1 MDKIIKITIGLFIVI
16 LIAFGAV
23 VTYNNYIVTEYR
35 NSLTSTYSYSC
46 TFSTEEV
53 LSNVT
58 FFLPVPEDT
67 KGNSPIITEIS
78 NHNVTGIP
86 HDWSATL
93 YGTGKTTYLKISTP
107 SLGLP
112 PVNGSSQTSIVML
125 TVTAPSQGPIDT
137 RTPIQ
142 NAAVFRPVQSIQG
155 EICPALN
162 ATAGQP
168 SCYRYMT
175 SIYADYTAS
184 PGAVVRINAGLDAR
198 NTWKIS
204 EPASNAYK
212 NTVAV
217 ELHGDNH
224 GWVTTTGW
232 LESGIGSYNVPAIS
246 S

>member
-1 MDKIIKITIGLFIVI
+1 MDRIIKITIGLIIVI
-16 LIAFGAV
+16 LIAFAAV
-23 VTYNNYIVTEYR
+23 VAYNNYIVAEYR
-35 NSLTSTYSYSC
+35 NSLTSSYSYSC
-46 TFSTEEV
+46 TFSTEDV
-53 LSNVT
+53 LTNVT

-67 KGNSPIITEIS
+67 KGNSPIITEIG
-78 NHNVTGIP
+78 NHHVNGIP

-112 PVNGSSQTSIVML
+112 PINGSAQTSIVLL
-125 TVTAPSQGPIDT
+125 TVTAPSPGPIDT
-137 RTPIQ
+137 LTPIQ
-142 NAAVFRPVQSIQG
+142 NAEVFRPVQSIQN
-155 EICPALN
+155 EACPALN
-162 ATAGQP
+162 ATPGQT
-168 SCYRYMT
+168 SCYRYLT
-175 SIYADYTAS
+175 SVYADYTAS
-184 PGAVVRINAGLDAR
+184 PRAVVRINAGLDAR

-232 LESGIGSYNVPAIS
+232 LESGIGSYNVPDIS
-246 S
+246 P

>member
-1 MDKIIKITIGLFIVI
+1 MDRIIKITIGLFIVI
-16 LIAFGAV
+16 LIAFAAV
-23 VTYNNYIVTEYR
+23 VIYNNTIVAEYR
-35 NSLTSTYSYSC
+35 NSLASTYSYSC

-53 LSNVT
+53 LTNVT

-112 PVNGSSQTSIVML
+112 SVNGSAQTSIILL
-125 TVTAPSQGPIDT
+125 TVTAPSPGPINT

-142 NAAVFRPVQSIQG
+142 NAVVFRPVQDLQT
-155 EICPALN
+155 EACPDVN
-162 ATAGQP
+162 ATAGQA
-168 SCYRYMT
+168 SCYRYHT

-204 EPASNAYK
+204 EPESNAYK

-217 ELHGDNH
+217 ELHGENH
-224 GWVTTTGW
+224 GWVTTTGG
-232 LESGIGSYNVPAIS
+232 LESGIGSYNVPDITS
-246 S
+246 

>member
-1 MDKIIKITIGLFIVI
+1 MDKIIKITIGLFVVI
-16 LIAFGAV
+16 LIAFAAV

-53 LSNVT
+53 LTNVT

-67 KGNSPIITEIS
+67 KGNSPIITEIG

-86 HDWSATL
+86 QDWSATI
-93 YGTGKTTYLKISTP
+93 YGTGKSTLLKISAP
-107 SLGLP
+107 KIGLP
-112 PVNGSSQTSIVML
+112 PVNGSAQTSIVLL
-125 TVTAPSQGPIDT
+125 TVTAPSPGPIDT

-142 NAAVFRPVQSIQG
+142 NAAVFRPVQSIQD
-155 EICPALN
+155 EACPALN
-162 ATAGQP
+162 ATPGQTA
-168 SCYRYMT
+168 CYRYLT

-204 EPASNAYK
+204 EPESNAYK

-217 ELHGDNH
+217 ELHGANH

-232 LESGIGSYNVPAIS
+232 LESGIGSYNVPDITS
-246 S
+246 

>member
-1 MDKIIKITIGLFIVI
+1 MDRIIKITIGLFIVI
-16 LIAFGAV
+16 LIAFAAV

-46 TFSTEEV
+46 TFSTEDV
-53 LSNVT
+53 LTNVT

-67 KGNSPIITEIS
+67 RGNSPIITEIS
-78 NHNVTGIP
+78 NHNVSGLP
-86 HDWSATL
+86 HDWSASL

-112 PVNGSSQTSIVML
+112 SVNGSAQTSIILL
-125 TVTAPSQGPIDT
+125 TVTAPSPGPINT
-137 RTPIQ
+137 RTPLQ
-142 NAAVFRPVQSIQG
+142 NAAVFRPVQDIRAQA
-155 EICPALN
+155 CPGVN
-162 ATAGQP
+162 ATVGQP
-168 SCYRYMT
+168 SCYRYLT
-175 SIYADYTAS
+175 SMYADYTAS

-198 NTWKIS
+198 NTWKIN

-224 GWVTTTGW
+224 GWVTATGG
-232 LESGIGSYNVPAIS
+232 LESGIGSYNVPEIFS
-246 S
+246 